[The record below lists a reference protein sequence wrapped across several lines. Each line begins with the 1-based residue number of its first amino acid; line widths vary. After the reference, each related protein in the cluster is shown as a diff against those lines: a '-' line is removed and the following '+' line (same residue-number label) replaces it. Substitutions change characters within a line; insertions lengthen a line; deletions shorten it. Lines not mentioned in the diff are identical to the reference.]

1 VGDTHIGKRKY
12 KAITKQGKGK
22 K

>member
-12 KAITKQGKGK
+12 KVITKQGKGK